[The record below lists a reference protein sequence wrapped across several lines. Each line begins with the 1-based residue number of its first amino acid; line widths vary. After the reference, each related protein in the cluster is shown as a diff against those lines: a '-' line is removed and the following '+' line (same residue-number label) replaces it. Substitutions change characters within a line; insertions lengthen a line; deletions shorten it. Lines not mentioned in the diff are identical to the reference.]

1 MPNTCALAHSARVER
16 AHLNG
21 NTKCTR
27 RVYRQRHTV
36 RAARASY
43 VEAWRVITAARTIQT
58 MRNTLAV
65 QCTVQVHGRTCGTAS
80 DMLSARAP
88 EREGFG

>member
-1 MPNTCALAHSARVER
+1 MRACPFNALDARIKR
-16 AHLNG
+16 APLNE

-36 RAARASY
+36 RASY